1 MSLLLKYVIAYTA
14 LLGSSE
20 AHKTDFKFIFASN
33 VDDARSL
40 IIESILEEAKKET
53 PDFKYEKVRCSYHQ
67 NMERCDA
74 MGYDNPLNLFP
85 AKLYI

>member
-1 MSLLLKYVIAYTA
+1 MSFLKYVIAYA
-14 LLGSSE
+14 SLLGSTE
-20 AHKTDFKFIFASN
+20 AANFKFIFASN

-40 IIESILEEAKKET
+40 KIESILEEVKKET

-85 AKLYI
+85 AKLFI